1 MADGGHPALLPAGD
15 PGSIV
20 VAAAAMASGGIVGM
34 PTETVYGIGVL
45 PRPEAIAALITAKQR
60 PEDKGIPLLV
70 DGLQQVDDLVIMGD
84 RARLLAGR
92 FWPGALTLVLPLRR
106 PGLVPEVLTGGRA
119 TLAVRLPDHAVPRAL
134 ARRLGPIAV
143 TSANRSG
150 EPEARTAVELIDSL
164 GDSLAAVLDAG
175 PVRDGV
181 VSTVVAVEA
190 DGRVSILREGAL
202 GSGVIEAALAG
213 D

>member
-1 MADGGHPALLPAGD
+1 MSPKSPNRRLVE
-15 PGSIV
+15 V
-20 VAAAAMASGGIVGM
+20 V
-34 PTETVYGIGVL
+34 
-45 PRPEAIAALITAKQR
+45 
-60 PEDKGIPLLV
+60 
-70 DGLQQVDDLVIMGD
+70 
-84 RARLLAGR
+84 
-92 FWPGALTLVLPLRR
+92 
-106 PGLVPEVLTGGRA
+106 
-119 TLAVRLPDHAVPRAL
+119 